1 MFECFEVEN
10 GRFVGFSYQPS
21 NGKYLRI
28 EGGKGP
34 LKIDNV
40 RDIKAMSMSELIQA
54 TDKIDYIRNGNP
66 YFLIH
71 SDEKMKSC
79 DFVNCRAQVMFNAQG
94 NLKCNNPFDVYHH
107 AGEGKFWA
115 VTSFQ
120 NTTYVLFKNDN
131 TEWKWV
137 FMSVNG
143 ERNALAKNKEQRG
156 YSLIGIGHFNQ
167 NTWDIEVM

>member
-10 GRFVGFSYQPS
+10 GRFIGFSYQPS

-71 SDEKMKSC
+71 
-79 DFVNCRAQVMFNAQG
+79 
-94 NLKCNNPFDVYHH
+94 
-107 AGEGKFWA
+107 
-115 VTSFQ
+115 
-120 NTTYVLFKNDN
+120 
-131 TEWKWV
+131 
-137 FMSVNG
+137 
-143 ERNALAKNKEQRG
+143 
-156 YSLIGIGHFNQ
+156 
-167 NTWDIEVM
+167 